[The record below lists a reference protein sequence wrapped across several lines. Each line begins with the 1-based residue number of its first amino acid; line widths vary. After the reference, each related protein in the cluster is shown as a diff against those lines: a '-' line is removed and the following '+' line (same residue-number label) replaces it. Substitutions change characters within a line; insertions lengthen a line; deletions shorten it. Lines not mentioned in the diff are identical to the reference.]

1 MPDIGGAALYSQSWW
16 RGLKRCEAVS
26 VFRVGHA

>member
-26 VFRVGHA
+26 VFCVGHA